1 MTALLA
7 VQIKDYSGS
16 AAELGLYFVVEEDV
30 LGRTVEHELL
40 PRGRELPVTDSN
52 KLMYVYLCA
61 HWHISR
67 INSSAA
73 KAFSTGLSR
82 VIPISFLRMFT
93 VVEVN
98 ELLGGTAAAD
108 GISVPD
114 MQEHCQYKGGY
125 SRSSS
130 TVRPPPGANAV
141 SDSDAGQR
149 IKAAAAAAAAP
160 CGRDGNAR
168 VPCRCACSGV
178 SLLASLRRSSGCC
191 CGL

>member
-1 MTALLA
+1 
-7 VQIKDYSGS
+7 
-16 AAELGLYFVVEEDV
+16 
-30 LGRTVEHELL
+30 VEHELL

-114 MQEHCQYKGGY
+114 MQEHCQQRCHADRPGDPR
-125 SRSSS
+125 SRTQGSS
-130 TVRPPPGANAV
+130 TPSGGTGQTSGATLRWLALW
-141 SDSDAGQR
+141 DS
-149 IKAAAAAAAAP
+149 K
-160 CGRDGNAR
+160 
-168 VPCRCACSGV
+168 
-178 SLLASLRRSSGCC
+178 
-191 CGL
+191 